1 MMTMTAATTT
11 QRTTRSSASKL
22 AVVVKREFM
31 ERVRTR
37 AFLISTLLGPV
48 FFAAM
53 SIFPAWLALREKGS
67 DAIAAVTV
75 LDATGT
81 GVGDRIARAL
91 ADSAPPG
98 AARPNVVAVAP
109 AALAAAEKAATA
121 AVVRKER
128 EGVLVL
134 DSATLAGTRARYI
147 GRNAS
152 SLADVQRLRDVV
164 RREVLTARLARA
176 GFPAERVAPITS
188 ARLQL
193 ATTAVTDRGTRGAGA
208 GNTLVA
214 AIVALLLYATILI
227 YGQFVLRSVV
237 EEKTTRVAE
246 VIVASVKPDVLMTG
260 KVLGVGAVGL
270 LQQLIWLVGADVV
283 GYYVM
288 PFLHLG
294 RGPAGVAAVRQAAAA
309 ADATAAF
316 AMPEISLGVVA
327 AALLFFLLGYLLYS
341 ALFAAA
347 GAMVNSDQEAQ
358 QAALP
363 VMLPILASV
372 VLFQAVLANPES
384 GVARAAAWFPLTAPI
399 LMPMRMSLVST
410 TPLEVALV
418 AVGVAATAVAALWL
432 AARIYRVG
440 LLMYG
445 KRPSFVELARWVR
458 QAG

>member
-1 MMTMTAATTT
+1 MSFA
-11 QRTTRSSASKL
+11 KL
-22 AVVVKREFM
+22 GAVVKREFL

-37 AFLISTLLGPV
+37 AFVIGTLLGPL
-48 FFAAM
+48 FLAGI
-53 SIFPAWLALREKGS
+53 SIFPAWLGLREKGS
-67 DAIAAVTV
+67 NAVAAITV

-81 GVGDRIARAL
+81 DVGGRIARAL

-98 AARPNVVAVAP
+98 AGRPNVQTVAP
-109 AALAAAEKAATA
+109 AALAAAESAATA

-134 DSATLAGTRARYI
+134 DSATLSGRRARYL
-147 GRNAS
+147 GRNAA
-152 SLADVQRLRDVV
+152 SLADVTRLTDVV
-164 RREVLTARLARA
+164 RREVLTARLEQA
-176 GFPAERVAPITS
+176 GLPADRVAPITRT
-188 ARLQL
+188 RLRL
-193 ATTAVTDRGTRGAGA
+193 ATTAVTDRGRGGAGTGNVVVA
-208 GNTLVA
+208 G
-214 AIVALLLYATILI
+214 IVALLLYMLILI

-270 LQQLIWLVGADVV
+270 LQQAIWFAGSAAVA
-283 GYYVM
+283 YYVL

-294 RGPAGVAAVRQAAAA
+294 NSQAASAAKQA
-309 ADATAAF
+309 ADAADVTASF
-316 AMPEISLGVVA
+316 TMPAVSFGIVA
-327 AALLFFLLGYLLYS
+327 GALTFFLLGYLLFS

-372 VLFQAVLANPES
+372 VLFQAVLQNPES

-399 LMPMRMSLVST
+399 LMPMRMALVST
-410 TPLEVALV
+410 SPLEVALV
-418 AVGVAATAVAALWL
+418 AAGVGLTALAALWL

-445 KRPSFVELARWVR
+445 KRPSVGELARWVR
-458 QAG
+458 QAA

>member
-1 MMTMTAATTT
+1 VDRAETNTNSTAA
-11 QRTTRSSASKL
+11 KL
-22 AVVVKREFM
+22 RAVVKREFM

-37 AFLISTLLGPV
+37 AFLIGTLLGPL
-48 FFAAM
+48 FLAGI
-53 SIFPAWLALREKGS
+53 SIFPAWLGLREKGS
-67 DAIAAVTV
+67 AAVAAVTV

-81 GVGDRIARAL
+81 GVGDRVARAL
-91 ADSAPPG
+91 ADSAP
-98 AARPNVVAVAP
+98 AAGGRPNVIAVAP
-109 AALAAAEKAATA
+109 AALAAAESAATA

-134 DSATLAGTRARYI
+134 DSLTLAGRRARYV

-152 SLADVQRLRDVV
+152 SLADVQRLADVV
-164 RREVLTARLARA
+164 RREVLTARLAQA
-176 GFPAERVAPITS
+176 GFPADRIAPITS
-188 ARLQL
+188 TRLRL
-193 ATTAVTDRGTRGAGA
+193 TTTAVTDHGTRGGGA
-208 GNTLVA
+208 GNALVA
-214 AIVALLLYATILI
+214 AIVALLLYMMILL
-227 YGQFVLRSVV
+227 YGQFVLRSVI

-246 VIVASVKPDVLMTG
+246 VIIASVKPDVLMTG

-270 LQQLIWLVGADVV
+270 LQQAIWLAGTVVV

-294 RGPAGVAAVRQAAAA
+294 RGPAGAGAAQQAAEA
-309 ADATAAF
+309 ADATASF
-316 AMPEISLGVVA
+316 AMPEVSFGIVA
-327 AALLFFLLGYLLYS
+327 AAILFFVLGYLLFS

-347 GAMVNSDQEAQ
+347 GAMVNSEQEAQ

-363 VMLPILASV
+363 VMLPMLASV
-372 VLFQAVLANPES
+372 VLFQAVLQNPES

-399 LMPMRMSLVST
+399 LMPMRMALVST
-410 TPLEVALV
+410 TPLEVTLV
-418 AVGVAATAVAALWL
+418 ALGVAVTAVAALWL